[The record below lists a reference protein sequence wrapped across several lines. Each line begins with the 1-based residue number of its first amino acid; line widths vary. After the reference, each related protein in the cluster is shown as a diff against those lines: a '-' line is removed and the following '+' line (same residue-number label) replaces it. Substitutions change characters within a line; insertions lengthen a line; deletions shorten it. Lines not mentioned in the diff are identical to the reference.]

1 MVRIGEIRV
10 PESVAGVNGFLV
22 LTKRYGEWNTPV
34 MRDLLLGVGLAF
46 LALSA
51 LFHFYVFYLE
61 SVAWTKPKTWKTF
74 RIPSQEHAEIIRPM
88 ALNQGFYNLFLA
100 LGIVIGLVLL
110 PTHSTIGYTLM
121 ISAASSIVGAGLV
134 LLASV
139 KGSARSAAMQAG
151 PALLGILFLLVGLNQ

>member
-1 MVRIGEIRV
+1 MVRIGETRV
-10 PESVAGVNGFLV
+10 PESVAGVNGFLI
-22 LTKRYGEWNTPV
+22 LIKRYGEWNTPV
-34 MRDLLLGVGLAF
+34 MRHLLGVGLAF

-51 LFHFYVFYLE
+51 LFHIYVFYLE